1 MSVTD
6 RTLSRAALLAGVVG
20 TIAAGVATFT
30 AAPSTLPILVTFL
43 AFLLAIALLAVLLVR
58 SPGNDG
64 HGRVDEAPR

>member
-6 RTLSRAALLAGVVG
+6 RTLSRGALLAGVVG

-43 AFLLAIALLAVLLVR
+43 AFLLAIAMLATILLRTTDV
-58 SPGNDG
+58 PE
-64 HGRVDEAPR
+64 RVGEAPR